1 MITSSHARGLLAD
14 EATRASDDRELL
26 RLAIHAGVPNAARLR
41 QTHPDIFAHSGP
53 PAELPAGWE
62 QRVEKRSGRVF
73 YVDHNTRA
81 TCWTD
86 PRRKAKGAAEEGEVS
101 DDEEE
106 QEQEI
111 EEGEED
117 GEEEELLVQDL
128 ESLSIAPP
136 AASASA
142 PAHTE
147 APIDDPSVAAPS
159 DERTAESAPSAAGA
173 PAASTAVDA
182 PEMLDPD
189 APPPLL
195 LAIGGRLAC
204 RSQPSEL
211 NLLSCN
217 VLQPT
222 TERLSRR
229 AFLQHCAARDALLA
243 RLPDAAM
250 CGRMHIG
257 YPLLQERRA
266 RLIQQVQTALARERE
281 RADLEQRSWH
291 EQYERQRQA
300 NHAKRGGSFQKKAVS
315 T

>member
-1 MITSSHARGLLAD
+1 M
-14 EATRASDDRELL
+14 
-26 RLAIHAGVPNAARLR
+26 
-41 QTHPDIFAHSGP
+41 
-53 PAELPAGWE
+53 
-62 QRVEKRSGRVF
+62 
-73 YVDHNTRA
+73 
-81 TCWTD
+81 
-86 PRRKAKGAAEEGEVS
+86 S

-189 APPPLL
+189 APPPLPQIS
-195 LAIGGRLAC
+195 AA
-204 RSQPSEL
+204 
-211 NLLSCN
+211 
-217 VLQPT
+217 V
-222 TERLSRR
+222 
-229 AFLQHCAARDALLA
+229 AARPLPPRRR
-243 RLPDAAM
+243 RL
-250 CGRMHIG
+250 CCRC
-257 YPLLQERRA
+257 LS
-266 RLIQQVQTALARERE
+266 E
-281 RADLEQRSWH
+281 RA
-291 EQYERQRQA
+291 A
-300 NHAKRGGSFQKKAVS
+300 RGLG
-315 T
+315 